1 MITEQAYRQ
10 FIDTLTARCL
20 RWWDLVEAVG
30 CCGCRNPDGRC
41 RAKAY
46 SLCPVVYDARQMLA
60 PQYKGYHGPSMP
72 DVQRLAGALD
82 RLRTVIR
89 PQSLGLR
96 CDADWP
102 RLRARLVAHIA
113 ETCSLDPDRIREE
126 ARRII
131 ANPWHNAVIAR
142 RYQLAAAVVASAVF
156 WDINRKERHN
166 V

>member
-1 MITEQAYRQ
+1 MITAESYRK

-46 SLCPVVYDARQMLA
+46 TLCPIAYEAQIMMAARLKWHQS
-60 PQYKGYHGPSMP
+60 PSMP

-82 RLRTVIR
+82 HLRTVIR

-96 CDADWP
+96 CGADWR

-113 ETCSLDPDRIREE
+113 ETCNLDPDSIGE
-126 ARRII
+126 A
-131 ANPWHNAVIAR
+131 AR
-142 RYQLAAAVVASAVF
+142 QMAADPELGLAYRWCAAFDDLLS
-156 WDINRKERHN
+156 KG
-166 V
+166 